1 MHSLLHQAAI
11 VLWLEP
17 PFVVDSE
24 RLSRALRDLER
35 SVNFMEQIL
44 NRPLDE
50 FLNDD
55 EAVYALRY
63 AVIEAVET
71 AVQIGL
77 ILLRETGARPT
88 SFGEVFQML
97 GERGIIPRDLAA
109 AMRRF
114 AGLRNLLV
122 HRYWDVDDAML
133 YRELKEE
140 GLETLRRFMRHV
152 H

>member
-1 MHSLLHQAAI
+1 M
-11 VLWLEP
+11 
-17 PFVVDSE
+17 DSE

-35 SVNFMEQIL
+35 SVNFIEQIL

-63 AVIEAVET
+63 AVIEAVEA

-77 ILLRETGARPT
+77 ILLRETGTRPA
-88 SFGEVFQML
+88 SYGEVFQML
-97 GERGIIPRDLAA
+97 GEREIIPRDLAV

-122 HRYWDVDDAML
+122 HRYWEVDDARL
-133 YRELKEE
+133 YRELKEG
-140 GLETLRRFMRHV
+140 GLEALRRFMRHV

>member
-1 MHSLLHQAAI
+1 
-11 VLWLEP
+11 
-17 PFVVDSE
+17 VDSE

-35 SVNFMEQIL
+35 SVNFIEQIL

-50 FLNDD
+50 FLNDH

-63 AVIEAVET
+63 AVIEAVEA

-77 ILLRETGARPT
+77 ILLRETGARPA

-122 HRYWDVDDAML
+122 HRYWEVDDAKL

-140 GLETLRRFMRHV
+140 GLKTLRRFMRHV

>member
-1 MHSLLHQAAI
+1 
-11 VLWLEP
+11 
-17 PFVVDSE
+17 VDSE
-24 RLSRALRDLER
+24 RLSRVLRDLER
-35 SVNFMEQIL
+35 SVHFMERIL

-63 AVIEAVET
+63 AVIEAAEA

-77 ILLRETGARPT
+77 IHLRETGARPA
-88 SFGEVFQML
+88 SYGEVFQML

-122 HRYWDVDDAML
+122 HRYWEVDDARL

-140 GLETLRRFMRHV
+140 GLKTLRCFLRHV
-152 H
+152 RQVV

>member
-1 MHSLLHQAAI
+1 M
-11 VLWLEP
+11 
-17 PFVVDSE
+17 DSE

-44 NRPLDE
+44 NRPLGE

-55 EAVYALRY
+55 VAVYALRY
-63 AVIEAVET
+63 AVIEAAEP

-77 ILLRETGARPT
+77 ILLRETRARPA
-88 SFGEVFQML
+88 SYSEVFQML
-97 GERGIIPRDLAA
+97 GERGIIPRDLSA

-122 HRYWDVDDAML
+122 HRYWEVDDARL

-140 GLETLRRFMRHV
+140 SLKTLRRFLRHV

>member
-1 MHSLLHQAAI
+1 MHSLFHQAVI
-11 VLWLEP
+11 VIWFEAP
-17 PFVVDSE
+17 VVVDSE
-24 RLSRALRDLER
+24 RLSRALRDLEH
-35 SVNFMEQIL
+35 SVNFIEQIL

-55 EAVYALRY
+55 EAIYAMRY
-63 AVIEAVET
+63 AVIEAVEA

-77 ILLRETGARPT
+77 ILLRETGARPA
-88 SFGEVFQML
+88 SFGEVFQIL

-122 HRYWDVDDAML
+122 HRYWEVDDARL

-140 GLETLRRFMRHV
+140 GLEALRRFMRHV

>member
-1 MHSLLHQAAI
+1 MSITIHQVAI
-11 VLWLEP
+11 VIWLEP
-17 PFVVDSE
+17 SVVVDLE

-35 SVNFMEQIL
+35 PITFMERIL

-63 AVIEAVET
+63 AVIEAVEA

-77 ILLRETGARPT
+77 ILLRETGARPA
-88 SFGEVFQML
+88 SYGEVFRML

-114 AGLRNLLV
+114 AGLGNLLV
-122 HRYWDVDDAML
+122 HRYWEVDDARL

-140 GLETLRRFMRHV
+140 GLKTLRRFMRHV

>member
-1 MHSLLHQAAI
+1 MHSLFHQAVI
-11 VLWLEP
+11 VIWFEAP
-17 PFVVDSE
+17 VVVDSE
-24 RLSRALRDLER
+24 RLSRVLRDLER

-63 AVIEAVET
+63 AVIEAVEV

-77 ILLRETGARPT
+77 ILLRETGARPA

-97 GERGIIPRDLAA
+97 GEREIIPRDLAA

-122 HRYWDVDDAML
+122 HRYWEVDDARL

>member
-1 MHSLLHQAAI
+1 MHSLLHRAAI
-11 VLWLEP
+11 VIWLKP
-17 PFVVDSE
+17 PVVVDSE

-35 SVNFMEQIL
+35 SVNFIEQIL

-63 AVIEAVET
+63 AVIEAVEA

-77 ILLRETGARPT
+77 ILLRETGARPA

-97 GERGIIPRDLAA
+97 GERGITPRPCGGSQ
-109 AMRRF
+109 
-114 AGLRNLLV
+114 GLGTSSCTATGRSTTPGCT
-122 HRYWDVDDAML
+122 
-133 YRELKEE
+133 ES
-140 GLETLRRFMRHV
+140 
-152 H
+152 

>member
-1 MHSLLHQAAI
+1 M
-11 VLWLEP
+11 
-17 PFVVDSE
+17 DSE
-24 RLSRALRDLER
+24 RLSRVLRDLER
-35 SVNFMEQIL
+35 SVHFMERIL

-63 AVIEAVET
+63 AVIEAAEA

-77 ILLRETGARPT
+77 IHLRETGARPA
-88 SFGEVFQML
+88 SYGEVFQML

-122 HRYWDVDDAML
+122 HRYWEVDDARL

-140 GLETLRRFMRHV
+140 GLKTLRCFLRHV
-152 H
+152 RQVV

>member
-1 MHSLLHQAAI
+1 
-11 VLWLEP
+11 
-17 PFVVDSE
+17 VDWE

-44 NRPLDE
+44 NHPLDE

-63 AVIEAVET
+63 AVIEAVEA

-77 ILLRETGARPT
+77 ILLRETGARLA

-122 HRYWDVDDAML
+122 HRYWEVDDAM

-140 GLETLRRFMRHV
+140 GLETLRSFLRHV

>member
-1 MHSLLHQAAI
+1 
-11 VLWLEP
+11 VN
-17 PFVVDSE
+17 SE

-35 SVNFMEQIL
+35 SVNFIEQIL
-44 NRPLDE
+44 NRSLDE

-63 AVIEAVET
+63 AVIEAVEA
-71 AVQIGL
+71 AVQTGSSSGR
-77 ILLRETGARPT
+77 REPARPALARY
-88 SFGEVFQML
+88 SML

-114 AGLRNLLV
+114 AGLMNLLV
-122 HRYWDVDDAML
+122 HRYWEVDDARL

-140 GLETLRRFMRHV
+140 GLETLRRFLRHV

>member
-1 MHSLLHQAAI
+1 MHSMLHQAAI
-11 VLWLEP
+11 VIWLKP
-17 PFVVDSE
+17 PVVVDSE

-35 SVNFMEQIL
+35 SVNFIEQIL

-63 AVIEAVET
+63 AVIEAVEA

-77 ILLRETGARPT
+77 ILLRETGARPA
-88 SFGEVFQML
+88 SYGEVFHAWRE
-97 GERGIIPRDLAA
+97 GNHPAGSRRGHAEVR
-109 AMRRF
+109 
-114 AGLRNLLV
+114 GLRNLLV
-122 HRYWDVDDAML
+122 HRYWEVDDARL

-140 GLETLRRFMRHV
+140 GLKTLRRFLRHV

>member
-1 MHSLLHQAAI
+1 M
-11 VLWLEP
+11 
-17 PFVVDSE
+17 DSE
-24 RLSRALRDLER
+24 RLSRALRDLDR
-35 SVNFMEQIL
+35 SVNFIEQIL

-63 AVIEAVET
+63 AVIEAVEA

-77 ILLRETGARPT
+77 ILLRE
-88 SFGEVFQML
+88 
-97 GERGIIPRDLAA
+97 LAA

-122 HRYWDVDDAML
+122 HRYWEVDDARL
-133 YRELKEE
+133 YRELKEG
-140 GLETLRRFMRHV
+140 GLEALRRFLRHV

>member
-1 MHSLLHQAAI
+1 MDL
-11 VLWLEP
+11 
-17 PFVVDSE
+17 E

-35 SVNFMEQIL
+35 SITFMERNL
-44 NRPLDE
+44 SRPLDE

-63 AVIEAVET
+63 AVIEAVEA

-77 ILLRETGARPT
+77 ILLRETGARPA
-88 SFGEVFQML
+88 SYGEVFRML

-114 AGLRNLLV
+114 AGLGNLLV
-122 HRYWDVDDAML
+122 YRYWEVDDARL
-133 YRELKEE
+133 DRELKEE
-140 GLETLRRFMRHV
+140 GLKTLRRFMRHV

>member
-1 MHSLLHQAAI
+1 VGSG
-11 VLWLEP
+11 
-17 PFVVDSE
+17 
-24 RLSRALRDLER
+24 RLSRALRDLEL
-35 SVNFMEQIL
+35 SVNFIEQNL
-44 NRPLDE
+44 NRSLDE

-63 AVIEAVET
+63 AVIEAAEP

-77 ILLRETGARPT
+77 ILLRETGARPA
-88 SFGEVFQML
+88 SYGEVFQMP

-114 AGLRNLLV
+114 AGLRNLFI
-122 HRYWDVDDAML
+122 HRYWEVDDARL
-133 YRELKEE
+133 YRELKEG
-140 GLETLRRFMRHV
+140 GLKTLRRFMRYV

>member
-1 MHSLLHQAAI
+1 M
-11 VLWLEP
+11 
-17 PFVVDSE
+17 DSE
-24 RLSRALRDLER
+24 RLSRVLRDLER

-55 EAVYALRY
+55 KAVYALRY
-63 AVIEAVET
+63 AVIEAVEA

-77 ILLRETGARPT
+77 ILLRETGARPA
-88 SFGEVFQML
+88 SFGEVFQIL

-122 HRYWDVDDAML
+122 HRYWEVDDAM

-140 GLETLRRFMRHV
+140 GLETLRSFLRHV

>member
-1 MHSLLHQAAI
+1 
-11 VLWLEP
+11 
-17 PFVVDSE
+17 VDSG

-35 SVNFMEQIL
+35 SVNFIEQIL
-44 NRPLDE
+44 NRSLDE

-55 EAVYALRY
+55 EAVRY
-63 AVIEAVET
+63 AVIEAVEA

-77 ILLRETGARPT
+77 ILLRETGARPA

-122 HRYWDVDDAML
+122 HRYWEVDDARL
-133 YRELKEE
+133 YRELKEG
-140 GLETLRRFMRHV
+140 GLETLRRFLRHV

>member
-1 MHSLLHQAAI
+1 MHSLLHQDAI
-11 VLWLEP
+11 VIWLEP

-35 SVNFMEQIL
+35 SVNFMEQTL

-63 AVIEAVET
+63 AVIEAVEA

-122 HRYWDVDDAML
+122 HRYWEADDARL

-140 GLETLRRFMRHV
+140 GLKTLRRFMRHV

>member
-1 MHSLLHQAAI
+1 
-11 VLWLEP
+11 
-17 PFVVDSE
+17 VVTE

-35 SVNFMEQIL
+35 SVNFMEHIL

-55 EAVYALRY
+55 EAVHALRY
-63 AVIEAVET
+63 AVIEAVGA

-77 ILLRETGARPT
+77 ILIRETGARPAGY
-88 SFGEVFQML
+88 GEVFQML
-97 GERGIIPRDLAA
+97 GERGIIPWDLAA

-114 AGLRNLLV
+114 AGPSNLFV
-122 HRYWDVDDAML
+122 HRYWEVDDARL
-133 YRELKEE
+133 HRELKEG
-140 GLETLRRFMRHV
+140 GLETLRRFLRHV

>member
-1 MHSLLHQAAI
+1 MHSLLHRAAI
-11 VLWLEP
+11 VIWLKP
-17 PFVVDSE
+17 PVVVDSE

-35 SVNFMEQIL
+35 SVNFIERIL
-44 NRPLDE
+44 SHPLDE

-63 AVIEAVET
+63 AVIEAVEA

-77 ILLRETGARPT
+77 ILLRETGARPA
-88 SFGEVFQML
+88 SYGEVFQML

-109 AMRRF
+109 AIRRF

-122 HRYWDVDDAML
+122 HRYWEVDDARL

-140 GLETLRRFMRHV
+140 GLETLRRFLRHV

>member
-1 MHSLLHQAAI
+1 MHSLFHQAVI
-11 VLWLEP
+11 VIWFEAP
-17 PFVVDSE
+17 VVVDSE
-24 RLSRALRDLER
+24 RLSRALRNLER
-35 SVNFMEQIL
+35 SVNFIEQIL

-55 EAVYALRY
+55 EAVYAMRY
-63 AVIEAVET
+63 AVIEAVEA

-77 ILLRETGARPT
+77 ILLRETGARPA
-88 SFGEVFQML
+88 SYGEVFQIL

-122 HRYWDVDDAML
+122 HRYWEVDDARL

-140 GLETLRRFMRHV
+140 GLEALRRFMRHV

>member
-1 MHSLLHQAAI
+1 
-11 VLWLEP
+11 
-17 PFVVDSE
+17 VDSE

-35 SVNFMEQIL
+35 SVKFIEQIL

-63 AVIEAVET
+63 AVIEAVEA
-71 AVQIGL
+71 AVKIGL
-77 ILLRETGARPT
+77 ILLRETGARPS

-122 HRYWDVDDAML
+122 HRYWEVDDARL

-140 GLETLRRFMRHV
+140 GLETLRRFLRHV